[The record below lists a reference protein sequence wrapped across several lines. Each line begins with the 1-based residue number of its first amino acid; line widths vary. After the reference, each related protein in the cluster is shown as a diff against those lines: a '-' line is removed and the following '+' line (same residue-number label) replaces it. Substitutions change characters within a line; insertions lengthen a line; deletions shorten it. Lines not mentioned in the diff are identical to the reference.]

1 MWILEQLS
9 SRNSNVSAKFCP
21 KTSPTTLG
29 LAMLGHLAMASA
41 EVEGPRAERRA
52 RDWELFSKTS
62 SQLRLVELGKQHNTT
77 AQFLKL
83 SATTRAVH
91 LTSTVQHIML
101 L

>member
-1 MWILEQLS
+1 MGKQQC
-9 SRNSNVSAKFCP
+9 SATFYP
-21 KTSPTTLG
+21 QTPPTTLG
-29 LAMLGHLAMASA
+29 LAMLGHAWPFGHLAMASA

-52 RDWELFSKTS
+52 RDWELFSKSS

-91 LTSTVQHIML
+91 LTSTVQHIMFL
-101 L
+101 